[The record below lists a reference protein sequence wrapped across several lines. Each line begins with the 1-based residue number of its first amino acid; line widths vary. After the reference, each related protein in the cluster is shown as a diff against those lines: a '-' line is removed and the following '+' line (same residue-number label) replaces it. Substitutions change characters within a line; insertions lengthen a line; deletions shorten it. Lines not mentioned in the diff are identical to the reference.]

1 MKKLWKAIDH
11 NQMLSVMVLVSI
23 GIVYYVVGCQST
35 VRSILNPTTKLTR
48 EELKVEV
55 DVEVRRLEAE
65 LDKLSAQAALKNKDL
80 DRQDEIKRKLVEFGL
95 SISTGGQ
102 INPLGVATLVGG
114 LLGVGFAVDNR
125 SKDKLIKTLK
135 NNK

>member
-23 GIVYYVVGCQST
+23 GIAYYVAGCEST
-35 VRSILNPTTKLTR
+35 VKSILNPTTKVTR

-65 LDKLSAQAALKNKDL
+65 LDKLLAQAALKDKDL

-95 SISTGGQ
+95 SIGTGGQ
-102 INPLGVATLVGG
+102 INPLGVATLIGG

-135 NNK
+135 K